1 MSDDK
6 VQINARIPAELKE
19 ACQARAWRRRQ
30 TLQAFIEEALAFS
43 AKRAQLPTTARKG
56 TTQGKTK

>member
-43 AKRAQLPTTARKG
+43 AKRAQLPTARKG